1 MVCDGADR
9 RHSPERS
16 YESEQLAPFDDDMDA
31 FRAILGADLP
41 VSAAVDALTRCGG
54 DTERAIRWL
63 LDNASAAGTDRH
75 GGDVEPE
82 KGPSGCAAPV
92 PAPRGVKAERGVG
105 GGARSPLPPPP
116 VKVEAAG
123 EVKVAIKTEPIDAD
137 WDEAKVNV
145 EALGEVDVKVKVE
158 GPGEAEVK
166 VKSEPIEAGGPS
178 QEQAVRPVKQEEEA
192 DEVDVKEEEEAD
204 EGDVKEEEAD
214 EGDVKE
220 EEEADEGDVKEEEE
234 LVDLPIKEELL
245 SPRRVKEDESDCS
258 EDEVEIM
265 DPPPRSKKRPREDDD
280 GVVFIDLTTSHP
292 APYLNPKP
300 VRALPP
306 PGAIPKN
313 EWRMVVAPPPAELD
327 EYSPNRREW
336 SFFKKSYATGLSTCR
351 GRKLLDAGE
360 VVHFAFPSHDRLA
373 GIRMSYRQ
381 ATALMEIVRFSTN
394 RSGEIGKLS
403 PVWAKC
409 LAPLVSS
416 STIMVQGKIVFPMM
430 ELRLM
435 QEVLLFYIHRSSMY
449 LIAPE
454 NAHHPDNPLR
464 GLFKLLRRFGVPDA

>member
-1 MVCDGADR
+1 MACDGADR
-9 RHSPERS
+9 RDSPERS
-16 YESEQLAPFDDDMDA
+16 SDSETLAPFDDDMDA
-31 FRAILGADLP
+31 FRAVLGADFP

-54 DTERAIRWL
+54 DTRQAIEWL
-63 LDNASAAGTDRH
+63 LDNGTAAGTDA
-75 GGDVEPE
+75 EAE
-82 KGPSGCAAPV
+82 KGPAGGAAPV
-92 PAPRGVKAERGVG
+92 SAPRGVKAERGVG
-105 GGARSPLPPPP
+105 GTACPPRSPPP

-123 EVKVAIKTEPIDAD
+123 EVKVQIKTEPIDAD
-137 WDEAKVNV
+137 PEEVEVKAKAEAP
-145 EALGEVDVKVKVE
+145 GEEDVKVE
-158 GPGEAEVK
+158 APSEAEVQ
-166 VKSEPIEAGGPS
+166 VKTEPIEAGDS
-178 QEQAVRPVKQEEEA
+178 FQEQAVCPVKKEEADKVDVKEEEEA
-192 DEVDVKEEEEAD
+192 DEVDVKEEEAGE
-204 EGDVKEEEAD
+204 V
-214 EGDVKE
+214 DVKE
-220 EEEADEGDVKEEEE
+220 EEE
-234 LVDLPIKEELL
+234 VDSPIKEELL
-245 SPRRVKEDESDCS
+245 SPRLVKEDESGCS
-258 EDEVEIM
+258 DDEVEIM
-265 DPPPRSKKRPREDDD
+265 DPPPRSKKRPREEDD
-280 GVVFIDLTTSHP
+280 GVVFIDLTTTHP

-306 PGAIPKN
+306 PGAIPTN

-327 EYSPNRREW
+327 EYPPDRREW
-336 SFFKKSYATGLSTCR
+336 RFFKKSYATGLSTCR

-381 ATALMEIVRFSTN
+381 ETALMEIVRFSTN

-416 STIMVQGKIVFPMM
+416 NTIMVQGKIVFPMM

-435 QEVLLFYIHRSSMY
+435 QEVLLYVSFYIHRSSMY

-464 GLFKLLRRFGVPDA
+464 GLFKLLRRFGVPEI

>member
-9 RHSPERS
+9 RDSPERS
-16 YESEQLAPFDDDMDA
+16 SEQLAPFDDDMDA
-31 FRAILGADLP
+31 FRAVLGADLP
-41 VSAAVDALTRCGG
+41 VSATVDALTRCGG
-54 DTERAIRWL
+54 DTKRAIEWL
-63 LDNASAAGTDRH
+63 LDNATAAGTDLD
-75 GGDVEPE
+75 GGDVELE

-105 GGARSPLPPPP
+105 GGARSPRPPPP

-123 EVKVAIKTEPIDAD
+123 EVMVEVKMEPIDAD
-137 WDEAKVNV
+137 SDEVKVRV
-145 EALGEVDVKVKVE
+145 EGEVDMKVKVE
-158 GPGEAEVK
+158 AHGEAEVK
-166 VKSEPIEAGGPS
+166 VKSEPIHAGDPS
-178 QEQAVRPVKQEEEA
+178 QEQAVRRVKQEEEA
-192 DEVDVKEEEEAD
+192 DEVDVKEEEAE
-204 EGDVKEEEAD
+204 

-220 EEEADEGDVKEEEE
+220 EEEEE
-234 LVDLPIKEELL
+234 VDSPIKEELL
-245 SPRRVKEDESDCS
+245 SPRPVKEDESDCS

-265 DPPPRSKKRPREDDD
+265 DPPPGSKKRPREDDD

-327 EYSPNRREW
+327 EYPPDRREW
-336 SFFKKSYATGLSTCR
+336 CFLKKSYATGLSTCR

-381 ATALMEIVRFSTN
+381 AIALMEIVRFSTN

-435 QEVLLFYIHRSSMY
+435 QEVLLYVSFYIHRSSMY

-464 GLFKLLRRFGVPDA
+464 GLLKLLQRFGVPDV

>member
-1 MVCDGADR
+1 MAYDGADR
-9 RHSPERS
+9 RDSPERS
-16 YESEQLAPFDDDMDA
+16 SDSETLAPFDDDMDA
-31 FRAILGADLP
+31 FRAVLGADFP

-54 DTERAIRWL
+54 DTRRAIEWL
-63 LDNASAAGTDRH
+63 LDNATAAGTD
-75 GGDVEPE
+75 GDAK
-82 KGPSGCAAPV
+82 KGPAGGAAPV
-92 PAPRGVKAERGVG
+92 SAPRGVKAERGVG
-105 GGARSPLPPPP
+105 G
-116 VKVEAAG
+116 AAG
-123 EVKVAIKTEPIDAD
+123 EVKVQIKTEPIDAD
-137 WDEAKVNV
+137 PDEVEVKAKA
-145 EALGEVDVKVKVE
+145 EAPGEEDVKVKVE
-158 GPGEAEVK
+158 APDKAEVQ
-166 VKSEPIEAGGPS
+166 VKTEPVEASGPF
-178 QEQAVRPVKQEEEA
+178 QEQAVRRVKQEEEA
-192 DEVDVKEEEEAD
+192 DEVDVKEEEE
-204 EGDVKEEEAD
+204 EVNS
-214 EGDVKE
+214 
-220 EEEADEGDVKEEEE
+220 
-234 LVDLPIKEELL
+234 PIKEELL

-258 EDEVEIM
+258 GDEVEIM
-265 DPPPRSKKRPREDDD
+265 DPPPRSSKKRPREDDD

-306 PGAIPKN
+306 PGAIPTN

-327 EYSPNRREW
+327 EYPPDRREW
-336 SFFKKSYATGLSTCR
+336 RFFKKSYATGLSTCR

-381 ATALMEIVRFSTN
+381 ETALMEIVRFSTN

-416 STIMVQGKIVFPMM
+416 NTIMVQGKIVFPMM

-435 QEVLLFYIHRSSMY
+435 QEVLLYVSFYIHRSSMY

-464 GLFKLLRRFGVPDA
+464 GLFKLLRRFGVPEI